1 MPGWK
6 ILPLAGFTVLLT
18 VAVSGQASKWY
29 DPYQRGLKALEA
41 KSYQSAVM
49 LLQQAVTADPKA
61 GASKYVE
68 GVFRADYFPYYYLGI
83 AYLELRQYDKAQ
95 ENFTRSRNGLSRAL
109 LVKLDDYQK
118 RLTSE
123 TALAARGRP
132 SVPSLPSGPP
142 APNPAFDPAI
152 RSADAALAAKRY
164 ADAVAYFDIARK
176 ADSAEFARENV
187 QSRRDEAA
195 RAVAGLQLAEEG
207 RQLLKSSQLKT
218 AQARFEQANQMLPG
232 QKTVTDGLAEVKQRQ
247 DSYQRFRD
255 DAEQDIR
262 GNNLQEARAKLDQ
275 ARAADLEQFNVDN
288 LEVRAR
294 FVNDRLNA
302 ANSASN
308 ASNSVSPGVAPAA
321 AGDIARQ
328 KESQRLFDRAM
339 LLAGQGK
346 YAAAQKGF
354 ADALA
359 ADAGNQAADA
369 ALKRSRQFIALR
381 AEATELARRG
391 NVVAAQQRLADARN
405 LDSSRFDREGLGAI
419 LDRPAGQTG
428 QEPDKTALRTA
439 LLALLDD
446 DPQKS
451 IAILEPVLAGRQAG
465 SDPALAALY
474 AYLGVAYATEALSSA
489 NQGEPSRLLREK
501 ARVQFRLAV
510 TAQRNYQLSPR
521 LVSPRILA
529 LFEQVRAG

>member
-1 MPGWK
+1 
-6 ILPLAGFTVLLT
+6 
-18 VAVSGQASKWY
+18 
-29 DPYQRGLKALEA
+29 
-41 KSYQSAVM
+41 
-49 LLQQAVTADPKA
+49 
-61 GASKYVE
+61 
-68 GVFRADYFPYYYLGI
+68 
-83 AYLELRQYDKAQ
+83 
-95 ENFTRSRNGLSRAL
+95 
-109 LVKLDDYQK
+109 
-118 RLTSE
+118 LTSE
-123 TALAARGRP
+123 IALAARGRSSGP
-132 SVPSLPSGPP
+132 SVPTGPP
-142 APNPAFDPAI
+142 APNPAFEPAI
-152 RSADAALAAKRY
+152 RSADTALAAKRY

-176 ADSAEFARENV
+176 ADSAEFARQNV

-232 QKTVTDGLAEVKQRQ
+232 QKPVTDGLAEVKQRQ
-247 DSYQRFRD
+247 ESYQRFRD
-255 DAEQDIR
+255 DAEQNIR
-262 GNNLQEARAKLDQ
+262 VNNLQEARSKLDQ
-275 ARAADLEQFNVDN
+275 ARAADTEQFNVDN
-288 LEVRAR
+288 LEVRVR

-302 ANSASN
+302 ANSPSNAGSPSNVGGASN
-308 ASNSVSPGVAPAA
+308 AGNSVSPGVAPATA
-321 AGDIARQ
+321 ADIVRQ

-369 ALKRSRQFIALR
+369 ALKRSRQFMALR

-391 NVVAAQQRLADARN
+391 NVVAAQQRLTDARN

-446 DPQKS
+446 NPRKS
-451 IAILEPVLAGRQAG
+451 IAILEPLLAGRQAG

-510 TAQRNYQLSPR
+510 SAQRDYQLSPR

-529 LFEQVRAG
+529 LFEQVRTG

>member
-18 VAVSGQASKWY
+18 VAVSGQANKWY
-29 DPYQRGLKALEA
+29 DPYQKGLKALDA
-41 KSYQSAVM
+41 KNYESAVM

-95 ENFTRSRNGLSRAL
+95 EYFTKSRNGLSRPL

-123 TALAARGRP
+123 TALASRGRP
-132 SVPSLPSGPP
+132 GSPSPPSGPP
-142 APNPAFDPAI
+142 APNPNFEPAI
-152 RSADAALAAKRY
+152 RAADAALAAKRY
-164 ADAVAYFDIARK
+164 AEAVASFDVAK
-176 ADSAEFARENV
+176 NADSAEFAKENL

-207 RQLLKSSQLKT
+207 RQLLKSSQLQA
-218 AQARFEQANQMLPG
+218 AQAKFEQANQTLPS
-232 QKTVTDGLAEVKQRQ
+232 QKAVTDGLAEVKQRQ
-247 DSYQRFRD
+247 ENYQRFKG
-255 DAEQDIR
+255 DAEQNIR
-262 GNNLQEARAKLDQ
+262 VNNFQEARAKFDQ

-288 LEVRAR
+288 LEARAR
-294 FVNDRLNA
+294 FVNDRLND
-302 ANSASN
+302 ANSASSAN
-308 ASNSVSPGVAPAA
+308 NSANPVVAPATG
-321 AGDIARQ
+321 GDIARQ
-328 KESQRLFDRAM
+328 KESRRLLDRAM

-346 YAAAQKGF
+346 YAAAEKGF

-359 ADAGNQAADA
+359 SDAGNQAADA
-369 ALKRSRQFIALR
+369 ALKRSRQFVALR
-381 AEATELARRG
+381 AEAIELARRG
-391 NVVAAQQRLADARN
+391 NVLDAQERLTNARN
-405 LDSSRFDREGLGAI
+405 LDSPRFDRERLGAI
-419 LDRPAGQTG
+419 LDRMAGQTG

-446 DPQKS
+446 NPQKS
-451 IAILEPVLAGRQAG
+451 IAILEPVLAGRPTDSNA
-465 SDPALAALY
+465 ALAALY

-510 TAQRNYQLSPR
+510 SAQPNYQLSPR

-529 LFEQVRAG
+529 LFEQVR